1 MNVSGDYRPYIVRQG
16 DHLAQLA
23 YVHGFDATEVWNHE
37 RNAELRELGRK
48 PELLAPGDILYL
60 PVKPKEGLAF
70 SAGTSNRY
78 QARVPVVSVSLAF
91 KDAERVLADEPYEVF
106 GMGTDGSDGQTEKR
120 KTDADGK
127 VALELP
133 VTTREVT
140 IVFPRQN
147 VAYEVRVGDMDPVA
161 EMSGV
166 QKRLENLGYLPRE
179 RESASEDVYLQAA
192 IAEFQKQHG
201 LSPTGSLDD
210 ATSNLLKDEHGL

>member
-1 MNVSGDYRPYIVRQG
+1 MSGDYRPYIVRQG
-16 DHLAQLA
+16 DHLARLA
-23 YVHGFDATEVWNHE
+23 YVHGFDAAEVWSHE
-37 RNAELRELGRK
+37 RNAELREMGCK
-48 PELLAPGDILYL
+48 PELLAAGDILYL
-60 PVKPKEGLAF
+60 PIKPKEGLAF

-78 QARVPVVSVSLAF
+78 QARVPTVNVSLAF
-91 KDAERVLADEPYEVF
+91 KDADRVLADEPYEVH
-106 GMGTDGSDGQTEKR
+106 GLGTDGSAGQTQER

-127 VALELP
+127 VQLELP

-161 EMSGV
+161 ELSGI

-179 RESASEDVYLQAA
+179 RESASEGAYVQGA

-201 LSPTGSLDD
+201 LSPTGTIDND
-210 ATSNLLKDEHGL
+210 TSNLLRDEHGL